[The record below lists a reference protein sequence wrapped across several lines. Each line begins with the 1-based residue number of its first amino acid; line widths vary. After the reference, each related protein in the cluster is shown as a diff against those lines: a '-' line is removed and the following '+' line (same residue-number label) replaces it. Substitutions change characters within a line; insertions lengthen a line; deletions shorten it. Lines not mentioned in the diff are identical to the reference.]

1 MENSLS
7 YTLQAFRIHSNAFG
21 LTNVPAT
28 FQNFINDSIFDYLD
42 MFCTAYLDDILC
54 YSDTLEEYQDISFGW
69 TPKAQA
75 AFNAFKGA
83 FTTVSIFINFD
94 LEKEITVETNVSDY
108 VSDVDSPNMMI
119 MVPFDPSHTS
129 QKSTSPPNA
138 TTRFMTKFYWRSF
151 DHLKNGDWSLRDIS
165 HAECTEVECRLLYR
179 GSIYVPY
186 YNPLKLRILKLYHD
200 ALSAGHSGREKTFE
214 LISRHYYWPLM
225 RNYIA
230 RYVWNCHTCQ
240 RSKPNTYGKLR
251 VLRLLPIPEQR
262 WQEVSMDFING
273 LPESEGYDAIMVIVD
288 RLTKRRHFQPCNTTV
303 NSKDVAEL

>member
-21 LTNVPAT
+21 LTNEPAT
-28 FQNFINDSIFDYLD
+28 FQHFINDSILDYLD

-94 LEKEITVETNVSDY
+94 LEKEITVDTNVSDY
-108 VSDVDSPNMMI
+108 VSDVDSPNMEWY
-119 MVPFDPSHTS
+119 SL
-129 QKSTSPPNA
+129 
-138 TTRFMTKFYWRSF
+138 TRLIL
-151 DHLKNGDWSLRDIS
+151 LKKDIS

-179 GSIYVPY
+179 GSIYVHY
-186 YNPLKLRILKLYHD
+186 HDPLKLRILKLYHD
-200 ALSAGHSGREKTFE
+200 AVSAGHSGREKTFE

-251 VLRLLPIPEQR
+251 VLRPLPIPEQR

-288 RLTKRRHFQPCNTTV
+288 RLTKRRHFQPSNTTV
-303 NSKDVAEL
+303 NSKDIAEL